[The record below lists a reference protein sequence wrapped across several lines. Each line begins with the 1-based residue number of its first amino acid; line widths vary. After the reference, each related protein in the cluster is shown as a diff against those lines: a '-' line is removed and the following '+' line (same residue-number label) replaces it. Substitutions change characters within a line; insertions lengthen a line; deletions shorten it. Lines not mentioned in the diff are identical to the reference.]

1 MRHEILTD
9 LKETRKQSSWGR
21 IHEMPKQSDDFSGFQ
36 MKRLLKRYSVQISLE
51 EAEKEMGGRTLSLAE
66 LETLLKDQGVVT
78 SSNSVGSRIASDEHT
93 RYVLIKDVQKAI
105 DEAKKLGAIEEER
118 NQDIDEDSR
127 ENKEKEEKGMS
138 DDKTSNTDENSTEST
153 VQTDNIPKTT
163 NNGDI
168 EFQKDLEKA
177 IQLSLQDVPSTSKEN
192 NNDTK
197 VKKKFN
203 FSFLEGFDD
212 ADFQSSGESEEEPQ
226 QRDVKIL
233 ASARSYM
240 TEYSGLT
247 PSEIAKIIGSN
258 LGLSKKTNNNEVS
271 STSKTVISIKETNFK
286 RTEDA
291 VISSS
296 TANVSVLDK
305 AESSNT
311 PDNSEVSSS
320 TNGDDN
326 LTRKDN
332 VKITEDNPDK
342 NEIEIISDED
352 NSDDSEE
359 FLEVNEKQ
367 NVIGKESKHLEILI
381 KPDDTL
387 EDDIFSDI
395 FSNVT
400 ETVDKSKSDSDK
412 NKPVEDVTE
421 LETVSSTNS
430 IDVNKEVS
438 DIQHI
443 DDDKSKEILNENKV
457 SPKELTKNEHAR
469 NIIAEFMKVT
479 QELENAPNKDET
491 NLETS
496 HENTILTTEQ
506 LQEIQEN
513 LRQEKAELI
522 SERLSKERMA
532 KNLTDQ
538 IYQEAQVSNN

>member
-127 ENKEKEEKGMS
+127 ENKEKGMS

-192 NNDTK
+192 NNESK
-197 VKKKFN
+197 EKKKFN

-320 TNGDDN
+320 TNRDDN

-457 SPKELTKNEHAR
+457 SPKELTKNERAR

-522 SERLSKERMA
+522 SERLSKERMT